1 VTRQAFELTAHA
13 KTVIEEREIRLD
25 WLERILS
32 SPERIEPDRDDPD
45 LQHAIGRIVENGDR
59 WLRVIY
65 NAGVTPWRIVTAYF
79 DRALRSEQ

>member
-1 VTRQAFELTAHA
+1 MTRREFELTAHA
-13 KTVIEEREIRLD
+13 KTVIEERGIQLD
-25 WLERILS
+25 WLDRVLS
-32 SPERIEPDRDDPD
+32 TPERIEPDRDDPD

-65 NAGVTPWRIVTAYF
+65 NADATPWRIVTAYF